1 VILTLLRQ
9 QPMAMGLSGSLFH
22 SGAKEAWVAREHS
35 VSAGE
40 EGGGEGKV
48 NGGRWASLKRWVK
61 AGDEKR

>member
-48 NGGRWASLKRWVK
+48 KGGRWASLKRWVK
-61 AGDEKR
+61 AGDETR

>member
-1 VILTLLRQ
+1 
-9 QPMAMGLSGSLFH
+9 MAMGLSGSLFH
-22 SGAKEAWVAREHS
+22 SGAKEAWVAREHN